1 MPAVVIPPPEGHP
14 EDLLDIDDYRT
25 IWGNATRGEPVERVT
40 LSKYTSV
47 GHLPKADRVPDDG
60 LEPEVLKPM
69 WLRKTVNKSIA
80 DRNPTGRPRKN
91 A

>member
-1 MPAVVIPPPEGHP
+1 MIPPPEGHP

-25 IWGNATRGEPVERVT
+25 IWGNATRGTRVERVT
-40 LSKYTSV
+40 LSKYMSL
-47 GHLPKADRVPDDG
+47 GRLPQPDRMPDDG

-69 WLRKTVNKSIA
+69 WFRKTVNKSIA
-80 DRNPTGRPRKN
+80 DRRPTGRPHKK